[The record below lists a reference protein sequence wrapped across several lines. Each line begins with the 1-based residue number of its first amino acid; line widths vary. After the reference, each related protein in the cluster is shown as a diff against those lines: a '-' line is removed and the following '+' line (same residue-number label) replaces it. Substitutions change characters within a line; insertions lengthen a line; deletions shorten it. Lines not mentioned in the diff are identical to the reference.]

1 MKQKEV
7 RGVTRHNLENSSA
20 LDRLIENISDK
31 THALHL
37 LHIPEIKESEEP
49 PETFSTGL
57 WYYASLFI

>member
-37 LHIPEIKESEEP
+37 PHIPEIKESEEL
-49 PETFSTGL
+49 PEPVSTGL
-57 WYYASLFI
+57 